1 MKLTKLLAFLFMGAV
16 LAGGFCSC
24 GDDDD
29 DAAGSGTGSQ
39 TTQLKDNQVSV
50 GGHGVYDLQLVSL
63 DITRS
68 GVNWDGET
76 VPEKYHMMFFSD
88 ENAKYHVDLIME
100 ISGELVGKTIK
111 FENPS
116 IVSGVNRFNF
126 TFTVEPMDQAQATA
140 NSFRGGMRYD
150 AYQGKPHE
158 SNGYSYE
165 DNGKE
170 DYGKIKSGTCTVTK
184 VTGGTRVLMSANL
197 TNGSVVAF
205 NGFVSDKDTEYH
217 DYR

>member
-1 MKLTKLLAFLFMGAV
+1 MKLRKLLAFLFMGAV

-29 DAAGSGTGSQ
+29 DATGSGTGSQ

-50 GGHGVYDLQLVSL
+50 GGHGVYDFQDVSL
-63 DITRS
+63 GITRS

-88 ENAKYHVDLIME
+88 ETAKYHLDLIMDFTAD
-100 ISGELVGKTIK
+100 LVGKTIK

-116 IVSGVNRFNF
+116 VVTDNNSFNF
-126 TFTVEPMDQAQATA
+126 TFTIDPMDQNQAA
-140 NSFRGGMRYD
+140 ASSFRGGLRYG
-150 AYQGKPHE
+150 AYKGK
-158 SNGYSYE
+158 SDDNNYAYE

-170 DYGKIKSGTCTVTK
+170 DSGKIKSGTCTVTK
-184 VTGGTRVLMSANL
+184 VTGGTRVVMSANL
-197 TNGSVVAF
+197 SNGSVVAF
-205 NGFVSDKDTEYH
+205 NGFVSDKDTRYY
-217 DYR
+217 DYK